1 MAWIIGDNSLRNALR
16 LKEGLEVIVNSEF
29 HGDLSSSNEE
39 GICSLLEREGIVELR
54 QESGSAV
61 ARKWRLVTIRLGFIH
76 PETHLVT
83 ANGRRLIHAQS
94 LPEQEDCFLRALLAH
109 QLPSEIHSLR
119 GRGDVNNPFSPLRM
133 TLEVLT
139 RLEEVGEDAFITK
152 EEMGCILIFHYDM
165 NDVPIIVE
173 EIIDYRR
180 QKREHVGR
188 VNRFVAAYREQA
200 IASRPEEGVGVTSLT
215 SYADVNFRYFKAT
228 GLFADEGISRLSIA
242 VPKRIIVEQILA
254 IPYESIPVEEY
265 IETLTRGASL
275 PTDNENEAIVAIRDL
290 HRILV
295 DYNVDP
301 DDLPDNLHQLPVEDL
316 AILRIRFENQWLQF
330 QEREYASR
338 QRLEWEEIIRYL
350 ELLQGHRRR
359 PRAGGQANAVGER
372 IRIPQGEAPAYLEWT
387 IWRAFLAINSLRNE
401 PWESRKFT
409 VDREFLPL
417 RHAPGGDADMIF
429 EFDDF
434 VFVVEVT
441 LTTSSRQ
448 EAAEGEPVR
457 RHVAQHVDY
466 YAAAGKDV
474 YGIFIANSIDT
485 NTAETFRIGV
495 WYRGDDSHMNVHIV
509 PITLAGFTNIFEAL
523 FRSQYSGR
531 MDEFLKFLVIE
542 LRSRSSETAPN
553 WKRYIEELV
562 ARRVQGLS
570 SPAE

>member
-16 LKEGLEVIVNSEF
+16 LKEGVEVIVNSEF
-29 HGDLSSSNEE
+29 HGDLGTDNEE
-39 GICSLLEREGIVELR
+39 GICALLEKEGIVALNTTN
-54 QESGSAV
+54 SAV
-61 ARKWRLVTIRLGFIH
+61 ARKWRLVTNRLGFIH
-76 PETHLVT
+76 KDTHLVT
-83 ANGRRLIHAQS
+83 ANGRRLIHTQS

-109 QLPSEIHSLR
+109 QLPSSLHPIPQ
-119 GRGDVNNPFSPLRM
+119 GDINNPFSPLRLV
-133 TLEVLT
+133 LEVIFA
-139 RLEEVGEDAFITK
+139 LEESGEVAILTK
-152 EEMGCILIFHYDM
+152 NEMASIIILHYSM
-165 NDVPIIVE
+165 NDISTIVG

-180 QKREHVGR
+180 QRSENAGR
-188 VNRFVAAYREQA
+188 VRRFEREYREQA
-200 IASRPEEGVGVTSLT
+200 AVLNGDGVSADSLN
-215 SYADVNFRYFKAT
+215 SYADVNIRYFKAT

-242 VPKRIIVEQILA
+242 IPKRTIVEQILA
-254 IPYESIPVEEY
+254 NPYEPIPASEY
-265 IETLTRGASL
+265 MQALGQGATL
-275 PTDNENEAIVAIRDL
+275 PTDNENEAIVAVRDL
-290 HRILV
+290 HRVLV
-295 DYNVDP
+295 EYNVQP
-301 DDLPDNLHQLPVEDL
+301 EELPTNLQQLPVEEL
-316 AILRIRFENQWLQF
+316 GILRIRYENQWLHF

-338 QRLEWEEIIRYL
+338 QRHEWEDIIGYL
-350 ELLQGHRRR
+350 EALQGHRRR
-359 PRAGGQANAVGER
+359 QAAGGSGGLP
-372 IRIPQGEAPAYLEWT
+372 RIPRGEAPAYLEWT
-387 IWRAFLAINSLRNE
+387 IWRAFLAINSLQNE

-474 YGIFIANSIDT
+474 YGIFIANTIDT

-509 PITLAGFTNIFEAL
+509 PITLAGFTNIFEVL

-562 ARRVQGLS
+562 DRRVQGLS